1 MALRLYLEEDFNLA
15 SVVDKVDTFTGNG
28 STSTFTLVNKTGA
41 SLGSTVQVE
50 GTQYLQYTGGF
61 TKSGND
67 VTLSAAP
74 ADGSQMVFPGVTAVT
89 LSAFDQEGVS
99 GLSTPREAEVAVWL
113 GDISEIHQHKYINMP
128 TDNGI
133 KISIT
138 DLISS
143 TGAETSWLQLAS
155 ADSDGSAA
163 TYGAT
168 GASLELAGLYAF
180 ATMTASAAAAATS
193 VIVDATSG
201 GFQAGDYII
210 IAPGESNQEIRK
222 VSSVVNSTTLGLSTS
237 LDFTHS
243 SGEYIFT
250 CGRKFWV
257 KLTIPL
263 DGASNEAVNF
273 YDIVLELLARV
284 RAR

>member
-15 SVVDKVDTFTGNG
+15 SRVDKVDTFTGDG
-28 STSTFTLVNKTGA
+28 STSTFTLVQKSGA
-41 SLGSTVQVE
+41 ALGSTVQVE
-50 GTQYLQYTGGF
+50 STQYLQYTGGF

-67 VTLSAAP
+67 VTLSSTP
-74 ADGSQMVFPGVTAVT
+74 LDGSQMVFPGVTAVT

-99 GLSTPREAEVAVWL
+99 GLSTPREDEVAVWL
-113 GDISEIHQHKYINMP
+113 GDISEIHQYKYTNMP

-133 KISIT
+133 KVSIT

-155 ADSDGSAA
+155 ADTDGTAA

-180 ATMTASAAAAATS
+180 ATMTASAADAATS
-193 VIVDATSG
+193 VVVDATSG
-201 GFQAGDYII
+201 GFQVGDYVL

-222 VSSVVNSTTLGLSTS
+222 ISSIVDSTTLGFSTS

-243 SGEYIFT
+243 SGEFIFT

-257 KLTIPL
+257 KLTIPE
-263 DGASNEAVNF
+263 DGASNQAVNF
-273 YDIVLELLARV
+273 YDICLETLARM